1 MEACVSAMEDEA
13 SPKDARKAFAAKE
26 EGMFLTL

>member
-1 MEACVSAMEDEA
+1 MEDEA